1 MPIEL
6 HADVVRQIDDVAL
19 SPQPLPPRLLGE
31 LVGREVLRV
40 SWMARQLGVE
50 FDVLSDWDDEIC
62 PPWPEV
68 PVVPKHVWAFALPD
82 PDQDWIRAYHLGL
95 SLTLAQADG
104 WQRHAPIVREALEK
118 STAAL
123 SASMG

>member
-1 MPIEL
+1 MTS
-6 HADVVRQIDDVAL
+6 IDLAPHSEEV
-19 SPQPLPPRLLGE
+19 SLPPRLLGE

-50 FDVLSDWDDEIC
+50 CDVLANWDDEIC
-62 PPWPEV
+62 PPWPQP
-68 PVVPKHVWAFALPD
+68 PVVPKHVWAVSLTD
-82 PDQDWIRAYHLGL
+82 PDHDWIRAYHLGL

-104 WQRHAPIVREALEK
+104 WQREAPIVREALAT

-123 SASMG
+123 RASLQE